1 MLQGSLQT
9 VAIPEV
15 LQFLESTSKTGE
27 LTVSGSDGSGRL
39 WFDSGIVSG
48 FESRSSREPGEAV
61 FELMGITDGE
71 FVFTAADSGQ
81 PAPSARTT
89 KREVGPLLAEAQAL
103 MEEWGTI
110 VGVVASLD
118 HFVQLVA
125 DPPGDP
131 VTIGRAQWAAVVA
144 IGSGCSVAEVIS
156 GCDLSEIAGCRV
168 IRDLVEAGVA
178 TITARPTVVSEPD
191 VQREA
196 LAVGSISLDRP
207 SYEAPSYPA
216 EGAAAVVEKPESD
229 RVGILGFDFGT
240 LVADFPVPAATPSS
254 GDPTDA
260 EPELAVVAPDVT
272 FSDLNELP
280 TSHGYVDTP
289 TPSAEDRYAALRA
302 AMLEVGENLESTI
315 DTPGGD
321 PAGYEDARSGYED
334 ADSGYG
340 TGEVDALADRGPWS
354 ESELAQINESGA
366 WDPDTGSAE
375 GRGSYD
381 GSVDVAFTPSGSSP
395 EASDGFGADEVEGA
409 EELAEQPAEEPIN
422 RGLLLKFLSSV
433 RN

>member
-15 LQFLESTSKTGE
+15 LQFLESTSKSGE
-27 LTVSGSDGSGRL
+27 LTVSGSNGRGRL
-39 WFDSGIVSG
+39 WFDSGMVSG

-89 KREVGPLLAEAQAL
+89 RRQVGPLLAEAEAL
-103 MEEWGTI
+103 REEWSEI

-118 HFVQLVA
+118 RFVELVA
-125 DPPGDP
+125 DAPSDP
-131 VTIGRAQWAAVVA
+131 VTLGRAQWAAVVA
-144 IGSGCSVAEVIS
+144 VGSGSRVAEVIA

-178 TITARPTVVSEPD
+178 TITERPAVVSERDAPGATVAVEDIAHDRLPD
-191 VQREA
+191 PVEDIA
-196 LAVGSISLDRP
+196 YDRLP
-207 SYEAPSYPA
+207 DPVEDVAPAGEEPQ
-216 EGAAAVVEKPESD
+216 SD

-240 LVADFPVPAATPSS
+240 LVADFPVLAATASREES
-254 GDPTDA
+254 ADD
-260 EPELAVVAPDVT
+260 EPERALVAPDVT

-280 TSHGYVDTP
+280 SSQGDFDTP
-289 TPSAEDRYAALRA
+289 ETSAEDRYAALRA
-302 AMLEVGENLESTI
+302 AMLEVGENLESTVGTAAA
-315 DTPGGD
+315 DS
-321 PAGYEDARSGYED
+321 AGYEDAH
-334 ADSGYG
+334 SGYG
-340 TGEVDALADRGPWS
+340 ASDFDALSDRGPWS
-354 ESELAQINESGA
+354 ESELAQIHESGA
-366 WDPDTGSAE
+366 WDTDAGSAE
-375 GRGSYD
+375 DRGSYD
-381 GSVDVAFTPSGSSP
+381 GSVEVPYGLSESSP
-395 EASDGFGADEVEGA
+395 EASDGPATEEAEGA
-409 EELAEQPAEEPIN
+409 EEPAEEPIN